1 MDDGKREKAGAFSL
15 SPFPSSPWRFHF
27 SRLSPAPLGHQ
38 EAFAEERGIL
48 CREKPFGVVDRVFR
62 AIHKVGSQRT
72 LGMVGN
78 VEQAPVAQKV
88 NSAIHWITQ

>member
-1 MDDGKREKAGAFSL
+1 M
-15 SPFPSSPWRFHF
+15 
-27 SRLSPAPLGHQ
+27 
-38 EAFAEERGIL
+38 
-48 CREKPFGVVDRVFR
+48 VDRKFR